1 MQDEAH
7 LCAFVGLAA
16 LAGGDAVQHRAVHAQ
31 LALAQVVDVLVH
43 GALGDQA
50 VHLRKRGGQGRS
62 EVQREETGMRLE
74 AQQTTGL
81 NQVL

>member
-43 GALGDQA
+43 AVLGDQA
-50 VHLRKRGGQGRS
+50 VDLRRGGGVPRMLSSACWVELAGRG
-62 EVQREETGMRLE
+62 VG
-74 AQQTTGL
+74 
-81 NQVL
+81 V